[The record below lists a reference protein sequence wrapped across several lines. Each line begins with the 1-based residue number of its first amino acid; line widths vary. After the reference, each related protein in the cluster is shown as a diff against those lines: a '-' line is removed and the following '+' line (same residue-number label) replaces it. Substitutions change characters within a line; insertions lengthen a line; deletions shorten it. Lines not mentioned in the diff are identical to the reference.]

1 MWQAIVNWFKNLFI
15 RQAPVHR
22 EKNGLWWQEDNGTV
36 KVGLD
41 SQVINE
47 LGDITFL
54 ETPQVDEAVD
64 RNDQLIDIE
73 GGKAVET
80 FKSPVKGQISRVY
93 DDYQNDPSTLTK
105 ADNPLLVEIKPA

>member
-1 MWQAIVNWFKNLFI
+1 MWQAIVNWFKNLFS

-54 ETPQVDEAVD
+54 ETP
-64 RNDQLIDIE
+64 
-73 GGKAVET
+73 
-80 FKSPVKGQISRVY
+80 
-93 DDYQNDPSTLTK
+93 
-105 ADNPLLVEIKPA
+105 